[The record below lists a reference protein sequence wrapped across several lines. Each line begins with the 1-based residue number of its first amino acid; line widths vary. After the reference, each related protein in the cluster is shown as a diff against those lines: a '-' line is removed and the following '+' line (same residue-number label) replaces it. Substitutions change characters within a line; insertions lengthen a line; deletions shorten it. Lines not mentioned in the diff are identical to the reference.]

1 MPSDAQLIET
11 LREVNR
17 NLRSALLRLRPER
30 RHCSSIKPHDFSDV
44 LGHLL
49 RASECL
55 QESRACGESSA
66 AFDDEALEYRRNL
79 EALKRF
85 LPDLHVRLLTEK
97 SRLETARSH
106 VAAAAAWAQAGKNY

>member
-1 MPSDAQLIET
+1 MPADAIAT
-11 LREVNR
+11 MREVNHD
-17 NLRSALLRLRPER
+17 LRSALLRLRPER
-30 RHCSSIKPHDFSDV
+30 RHCSSIKPHYFSD
-44 LGHLL
+44 LLSHLL

-55 QESRACGESSA
+55 QQARAYGESSA
-66 AFDDEALEYRRNL
+66 SFDDEALEYRRNL

-97 SRLETARSH
+97 SRLETARDH

>member
-1 MPSDAQLIET
+1 MPPDAQLIEI

-30 RHCSSIKPHDFSDV
+30 RHCSSIKPHDFSD
-44 LGHLL
+44 LLSHLL
-49 RASECL
+49 RASECV
-55 QESRACGESSA
+55 QQSRADRESSA

-85 LPDLHVRLLTEK
+85 LPDLQVRLLAEK
-97 SRLETARSH
+97 SRLEAARAH
-106 VAAAAAWAQAGKNY
+106 VTAAAVWAQAGKAY